1 MKLLAD
7 TTSDSL
13 FGTIQPPPGTP
24 AGNNALGDF
33 MSLGVRLFFLVAGIT
48 TTIYLLRGAFAW
60 ITSGGDKEKL
70 QKAQA
75 ILRNAIVG
83 LLVIFLIL
91 AILVTLEDTVLKG
104 SGICFGIRKECPI
117 KLPKINP

>member
-1 MKLLAD
+1 MKLLAED
-7 TTSDSL
+7 PI
-13 FGTIQPPPGTP
+13 FGKVVPPPGTP
-24 AGNNALGDF
+24 SGNNGLGEF
-33 MSLGVRLFFLVAGIT
+33 LSLGIRIFFIVAGLT

-91 AILVTLEDTVLKG
+91 TILVTLETEVFKG
-104 SGICFGIRKECPI
+104 KICFGISKNCV
-117 KLPKINP
+117 INLQGVSP